1 MKSIFGY
8 QKGRFIVTTKEDNL
22 NILVVKFIVELDNDT
37 LSKWAIFKD
46 KGAKNAALYY
56 LNKFLRNGK

>member
-1 MKSIFGY
+1 M
-8 QKGRFIVTTKEDNL
+8 TTKEDNL